1 MKEKIAFGVDF
12 GTTNSIAAA
21 WGEDVRRHEASPF
34 PFWDTSEGRKR
45 PHASVVWY
53 SPESKV
59 IVGNEARS
67 KMASLGG
74 AMEHRFLRSI
84 KRELGHNREH
94 EILGGQ
100 RVGSYEVA
108 AEIFRHLKDDAQQ
121 ARLLRRTEMSECVV
135 TVPVTF
141 NGKQRKDIRRA
152 VERAGMQLKG
162 FLHEPFAAMI
172 SHFYDPERKLASIR
186 DQRVLVFDWG
196 GGTLDVCIV
205 QMSKDGS
212 KIVELAH
219 EGIEDRAGDDFDHRI
234 MASLRASFLGQHD
247 ELDDEELELK
257 GDVRDRFWLNAETS
271 KISLSS
277 AQKTAITVATFFQK
291 NGTIYD
297 LQESLTRSEFESL
310 IAAEVDAAV
319 RCVQRCL
326 TRARLT
332 PGCIDH
338 LLMVG
343 GTSNIP
349 LVREKLEALF
359 GHKVQVT
366 HEPDAAIARGA
377 AIVAAEGWRPFNALA
392 LGVKLSDATFFDV
405 LREGALLDAESSRRV
420 VFYCTDWR
428 IGSANLVFCKKAV
441 SGDTD
446 ANQIGLIFAGA
457 NEARSGVRE

>member
-1 MKEKIAFGVDF
+1 M
-12 GTTNSIAAA
+12 
-21 WGEDVRRHEASPF
+21 
-34 PFWDTSEGRKR
+34 
-45 PHASVVWY
+45 
-53 SPESKV
+53 
-59 IVGNEARS
+59 
-67 KMASLGG
+67 L
-74 AMEHRFLRSI
+74 
-84 KRELGHNREH
+84 
-94 EILGGQ
+94 
-100 RVGSYEVA
+100 
-108 AEIFRHLKDDAQQ
+108 
-121 ARLLRRTEMSECVV
+121 
-135 TVPVTF
+135 
-141 NGKQRKDIRRA
+141 
-152 VERAGMQLKG
+152 LKG

-186 DQRVLVFDWG
+186 DQRVLVFDWR

-212 KIVELAH
+212 KILELAH

-257 GDVRDRFWLNAETS
+257 GDVRDRFWLNAEAG

-326 TRARLT
+326 TRARVT

-377 AIVAAEGWRPFNALA
+377 AIVAAKGWRPFNALA
-392 LGVKLSDATFFDV
+392 LGVKLSDSTFLIFFGRAHCWTLSRVGASYSIARIGESAPRISSSARRLCQATRMPTRLAWFC
-405 LREGALLDAESSRRV
+405 RCQRGTKCSSRVISIESLQISQSLATQLFNVSPKALR
-420 VFYCTDWR
+420 
-428 IGSANLVFCKKAV
+428 SAN
-441 SGDTD
+441 SSMR
-446 ANQIGLIFAGA
+446 NP
-457 NEARSGVRE
+457 